1 MEGLQQGREY
11 SLKLKSGYSF
21 AGIYDGIKEHYDI
34 SFHNFTKMSDE
45 KIEKGF
51 RGRFKNYVT
60 GEKTHSV
67 PVKVLEK
74 AEIELV

>member
-1 MEGLQQGREY
+1 MEGLQQGSEY
-11 SLKLKSGYSF
+11 FLKLKSGYSF
-21 AGIYDGIKEHYDI
+21 TGIYDGIKEHYDI
-34 SFHNFTKMSDE
+34 SFHNFTKISDE
-45 KIEKGF
+45 KIKKGIC
-51 RGRFKNYVT
+51 GRFKNYIT